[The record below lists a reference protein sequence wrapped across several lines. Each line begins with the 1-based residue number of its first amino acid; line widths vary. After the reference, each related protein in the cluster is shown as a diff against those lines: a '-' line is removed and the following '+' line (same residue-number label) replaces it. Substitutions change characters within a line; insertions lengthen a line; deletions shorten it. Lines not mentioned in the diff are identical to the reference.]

1 MHPANNQIATCCI
14 LISEGQTG
22 TSASV
27 NGANARKI
35 HDPLHQSIPV
45 YLGQHGS

>member
-1 MHPANNQIATCCI
+1 VHPANNKIATCSI
-14 LISEGQTG
+14 FVSKSQTG
-22 TSASV
+22 ATASI

-35 HDPLHQSIPV
+35 HDPLHQAIPV